1 MMKVYT
7 KNMFGERIYLD
18 CVFMQEIAKKN
29 EVQYC
34 HADILYEGKKYYI
47 KNVPFSLL
55 INLGTIGL
63 KEYLIKIILEFD
75 ISDGIFDYEK
85 FLLE

>member
-1 MMKVYT
+1 MEVYT

-34 HADILYEGKKYYI
+34 HVDISYEGKK
-47 KNVPFSLL
+47 N
-55 INLGTIGL
+55 
-63 KEYLIKIILEFD
+63 II
-75 ISDGIFDYEK
+75 
-85 FLLE
+85 

>member
-7 KNMFGERIYLD
+7 KNIFGERVYLD
-18 CVFMQEIAKKN
+18 CVFMQEVAKKN
-29 EVQYC
+29 ELQYC
-34 HADILYEGKKYYI
+34 NVDISYEGKKYYI

-55 INLGTIGL
+55 IILGTIGL
-63 KEYLIKIILEFD
+63 KEYLIKTILEFD
-75 ISDGIFDYEK
+75 IPAGIFDYEK

>member
-1 MMKVYT
+1 MKVYT
-7 KNMFGERIYLD
+7 KNMFGERIDLD

-29 EVQYC
+29 ELQYC
-34 HADILYEGKKYYI
+34 HVDISYEGKKYYI

-63 KEYLIKIILEFD
+63 KAYLIGIILGFD
-75 ISDGIFDYEK
+75 IPDGIFDYEK

>member
-1 MMKVYT
+1 MKVYT

-18 CVFMQEIAKKN
+18 CVFTQEIAKKN
-29 EVQYC
+29 ELQYC
-34 HADILYEGKKYYI
+34 HADISYEGKKYYI
-47 KNVPFSLL
+47 KNIPFSLL

-63 KEYLIKIILEFD
+63 KEYLIEIILGFN
-75 ISDGIFDYEK
+75 IPDGIFDYEK

>member
-1 MMKVYT
+1 MKIYT
-7 KNMFGERIYLD
+7 KNIFGERVYLD

-29 EVQYC
+29 ELQYC
-34 HADILYEGKKYYI
+34 HADISYEGKKYYI

-55 INLGTIGL
+55 IILGTIGL
-63 KEYLIKIILEFD
+63 EEYLIKIILEFN
-75 ISDGIFDYEK
+75 ISAGIFNYEN

>member
-1 MMKVYT
+1 MIEVYV
-7 KNMFGERIYLD
+7 KDSYGEHVDLSS
-18 CVFMQEIAKKN
+18 VFAQEIAEKIDLK
-29 EVQYC
+29 YC

>member
-1 MMKVYT
+1 MKVYT
-7 KNMFGERIYLD
+7 KNIFGERIYLD

-29 EVQYC
+29 ELQYC
-34 HADILYEGKKYYI
+34 HVDISYEGKKYYI

-55 INLGTIGL
+55 IILGTIGL
-63 KEYLIKIILEFD
+63 EEYLIKIILEFN
-75 ISDGIFDYEK
+75 ISDGIFNYEN

>member
-1 MMKVYT
+1 MKVYT
-7 KNMFGERIYLD
+7 KNMFGERIDLD
-18 CVFMQEIAKKN
+18 CVFMQEIAEKN

-34 HADILYEGKKYYI
+34 HVDISYEGKKYYI

-63 KEYLIKIILEFD
+63 KEYLIKIILEFN
-75 ISDGIFDYEK
+75 IPDGIFDYEK
-85 FLLE
+85 FLLK